1 MSRMAPAQK
10 TAKGKPASRTK
21 KAAASTATGKNV
33 DEEELA
39 LQAVVLADSF
49 ETRFNPFSLEKP
61 RASTSA
67 CGRKAQRL

>member
-1 MSRMAPAQK
+1 
-10 TAKGKPASRTK
+10 
-21 KAAASTATGKNV
+21 
-33 DEEELA
+33 

-61 RASTSA
+61 RVSTSA